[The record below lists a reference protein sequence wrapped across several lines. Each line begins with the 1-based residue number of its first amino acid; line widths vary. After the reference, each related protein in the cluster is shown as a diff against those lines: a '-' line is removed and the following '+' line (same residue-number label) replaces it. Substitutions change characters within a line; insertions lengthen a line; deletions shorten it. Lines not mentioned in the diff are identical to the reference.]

1 MHKRGTE
8 STSKEE
14 KRGSERA
21 SESMGKKEAVGMK
34 LEKYKQERLGYC
46 SAKTKC
52 GKGKALNTM
61 KHKRETKCVRELTRK
76 GKKKSKE
83 SSRDKEEHM
92 QKSRSQGKH
101 GRKGTP
107 VRQV

>member
-8 STSKEE
+8 SPSKEE

-76 GKKKSKE
+76 GEKKVRRAVGIRKSICRRVGAKE
-83 SSRDKEEHM
+83 SIVERE
-92 QKSRSQGKH
+92 
-101 GRKGTP
+101 P
-107 VRQV
+107 L